1 MAQHCPIVCHH
12 AFDSKHGKH
21 EELKKKKMDLCTG
34 NFKTLT
40 QNCM

>member
-21 EELKKKKMDLCTG
+21 EELKKKKDGFMYW
-34 NFKTLT
+34 
-40 QNCM
+40 